1 MLSSIFDTTGH
12 VKTDKLISFS
22 LIGLQN
28 NASSGVGRRGRH
40 DWGEYLPARFCIYS
54 YLCIDFVGN
63 IL

>member
-28 NASSGVGRRGRH
+28 NASSSGVGRHGK
-40 DWGEYLPARFCIYS
+40 ARFCIYS